1 MTESRRWFLKWVCLP
16 ALGWLLFIAALTF
29 SHPSRFRLWFLAV
42 LTLGVAFG
50 LAFFGASF

>member
-16 ALGWLLFIAALTF
+16 ALLWLLFIAALIF
-29 SHPSRFRLWFLAV
+29 YRPSRFQLWFLAV

-50 LAFFGASF
+50 LVFFGRSF

>member
-29 SHPSRFRLWFLAV
+29 YHPSRFRLWFLAV
-42 LTLGVAFG
+42 LTLLVAFS
-50 LAFFGASF
+50 LAFFGMSF

>member
-29 SHPSRFRLWFLAV
+29 SHPSGFRLWFLAV
-42 LTLGVAFG
+42 LTLGVSFG